1 MKINENVLRK
11 TIRKVINE
19 TVGGESD
26 KTVDVVNDE
35 SGEVLTIPYLH
46 STEVFEK
53 LRAMFSQP
61 KAKKWQTMDVH
72 TTIENEDASVPPPNT
87 IAHIDAAFDK
97 MVEWVADGLESWV
110 EDNLD
115 ADDNEWE
122 RANSISDAAWDLANG
137 AVDTFSAEARVVM
150 KHDAINRAE
159 LASHIAE
166 VAVDEYE
173 ARSIGK

>member
-1 MKINENVLRK
+1 MKINETALRK

-19 TVGGESD
+19 TVGGESNG
-26 KTVDVVNDE
+26 TVDVVNDE
-35 SGEVLTIPYLH
+35 SGEVLSIPYLH
-46 STEVFEK
+46 SNEVFEK
-53 LRAMFSQP
+53 LRAMFRQP
-61 KAKKWQTMDVH
+61 KAKKMQMIDTSTDD
-72 TTIENEDASVPPPNT
+72 EESSVPPPNT

-97 MVEWVADGLESWV
+97 MVEWVTDGLESWV
-110 EDNLD
+110 EDNLE

-137 AVDTFSAEARVVM
+137 AVNTFSAEARVVM
-150 KHDAINRAE
+150 KHDAISRAE